1 MMTYLAGENPLYFFT
16 ARKYWICSIVITI
29 TPCIQYM
36 EYIISWYYVFYINL
50 IKGYTI
56 KTIQTNKFVKMVQ
69 KIIDK
74 LLNR

>member
-1 MMTYLAGENPLYFFT
+1 M
-16 ARKYWICSIVITI
+16 
-29 TPCIQYM
+29 M

-56 KTIQTNKFVKMVQ
+56 KTLQTNKFVKMVQ